1 MNKTLLTTLSIL
13 ALTAVSAS
21 AQDALNAV
29 TMSQQDLKGTARFM
43 SMGGA
48 FGALGGDLS
57 TLSQNPAGIGVYRR
71 NDIGFTLNLDCQRAT
86 ADDFGYKT
94 TQDQTKFLLNNIGA
108 VFTYRIDSDA
118 CPNIN
123 FGFTYNKSASFN
135 RHVRGSIGSLQTSMT
150 NYIAGVTQN
159 DECTVPD
166 LTTEN
171 NYDPYNPNDGG
182 FAPAWISILGYDS
195 YLISPEGTP
204 DNPTW
209 QGQFGRGTSGFG
221 SFDYLEKGSIDE
233 YNISLGGNI
242 ADVVYWGMDFDI
254 IDMNY
259 RLESLWGES
268 LKGAYVNGS
277 NGNTASDWDLYN
289 YYKVDGVGFNYKFG
303 LIVKPIQEFRM
314 GLAIHTP
321 TWYHLTQDFY
331 ANTTYSYAPNP
342 GIGEGD
348 VARGGQET
356 NGGYTA
362 TNSFKYKAPWRF
374 IASAALV
381 LPHFILSADYEWT
394 SNRSMKYSYTDSYYD
409 YDYGY
414 DDWDDWYWKPAATR
428 SLDKNDPYYYTNS
441 DIKEYTQNT
450 STLRVGAEFRVTPQ
464 FSVRAGYCYSSS
476 PVKQKVRDNGM
487 TVYTAGTRPE
497 YILQNSTNYVTCGLG
512 YKYKKFYVDMAYVW
526 KHRTGEYHAFTP
538 DPTSSIQ
545 SPQSKLSMNNSQVVL
560 TAGFK
565 F

>member
-1 MNKTLLTTLSIL
+1 MNKTLITTLSIL

-123 FGFTYNKSASFN
+123 FGFTYNKGASFN

-303 LIVKPIQEFRM
+303 LIVKPIQEFRI

-381 LPHFILSADYEWT
+381 LPRFILSADYEWT

-428 SLDKNDPYYYTNS
+428 SLDKNDPYYIRHIS
-441 DIKEYTQNT
+441 HIHHIKNINHIPVTKQEA
-450 STLRVGAEFRVTPQ
+450 GAQ
-464 FSVRAGYCYSSS
+464 
-476 PVKQKVRDNGM
+476 
-487 TVYTAGTRPE
+487 
-497 YILQNSTNYVTCGLG
+497 
-512 YKYKKFYVDMAYVW
+512 
-526 KHRTGEYHAFTP
+526 
-538 DPTSSIQ
+538 
-545 SPQSKLSMNNSQVVL
+545 
-560 TAGFK
+560 
-565 F
+565 

>member
-303 LIVKPIQEFRM
+303 LIVKPIQEFRI

-381 LPHFILSADYEWT
+381 LPRFILSADYEWT

-464 FSVRAGYCYSSS
+464 FSVRAGYNIEATN
-476 PVKQKVRDNGM
+476 VKNNATNG
-487 TVYTAGTRPE
+487 TTEILTGGTDPSYTLDKTTQ
-497 YILQNSTNYVTCGLG
+497 YISFGLG
-512 YKYKKFYVDMAYVW
+512 YRYQAFYIDAAYIYKNRKSTFHAY
-526 KHRTGEYHAFTP
+526 P
-538 DPTSSIQ
+538 DFNGYAAPTADVTDT
-545 SPQSKLSMNNSQVVL
+545 NNSIVIS
-560 TAGFK
+560 AGFK